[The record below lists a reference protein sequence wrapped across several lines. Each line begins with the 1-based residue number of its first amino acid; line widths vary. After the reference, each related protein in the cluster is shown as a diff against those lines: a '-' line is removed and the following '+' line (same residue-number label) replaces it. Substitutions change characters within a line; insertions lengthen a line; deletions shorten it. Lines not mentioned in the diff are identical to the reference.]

1 MLNKKNRIG
10 NHKVIEA
17 LFAEGKLYKDRFLIF
32 KYKKAIGCPSQFAIV
47 VSKKNYKKATKR
59 NHLRRQISEAL
70 RLNLSLLK
78 TDIIAI
84 VIARP
89 GKTNEM
95 TFKDLSQS
103 INTFFN
109 TI

>member
-10 NHKVIEA
+10 NRKVIEA
-17 LFAEGKLYKDRFLIF
+17 LFTKGKLHKSRFLIF
-32 KYKKAIGCPSQFAIV
+32 KYEKAENYPSQFAIV
-47 VSKKNYKKATKR
+47 VSKKVHKKANKR

-70 RLNLSLLK
+70 RLNLPLLK
-78 TDIIAI
+78 KDIITV

-89 GKTNEM
+89 SAADMIYE
-95 TFKDLSQS
+95 DVRQS

-109 TI
+109 TV